1 MLVKS
6 TQTITV
12 KTHKITVKNVVSL
25 YTRVHKKAAALV
37 T

>member
-1 MLVKS
+1 MLVNS
-6 TQTITV
+6 TQTITLE
-12 KTHKITVKNVVSL
+12 THKITLKNVVSL